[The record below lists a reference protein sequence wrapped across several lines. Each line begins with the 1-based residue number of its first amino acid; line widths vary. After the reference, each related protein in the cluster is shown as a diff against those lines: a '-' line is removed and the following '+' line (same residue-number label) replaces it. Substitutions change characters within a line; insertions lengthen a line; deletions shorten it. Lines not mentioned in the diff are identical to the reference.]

1 MRLYLSH
8 PISGTDPEH
17 TVAYYTDV
25 PAQLRRLGFTV
36 LSPMTGKG
44 YLRCAKEFKAHGYG
58 TSLSSNHAIYK
69 RDKWMVRNC
78 NVFLLDLT
86 GATDKSI
93 GCVMELQLAEELGK
107 HTIVVMEDENVHRH
121 AFVLDAADVVF
132 ADLEAALT
140 YLEQLAAG
148 RF

>member
-1 MRLYLSH
+1 
-8 PISGTDPEH
+8 
-17 TVAYYTDV
+17 
-25 PAQLRRLGFTV
+25 
-36 LSPMTGKG
+36 MTGKG

-58 TSLSSNHAIYK
+58 TPLSSNHAIYK

-86 GATDKSI
+86 GAADKSI

-132 ADLEAALT
+132 VDLEAALT